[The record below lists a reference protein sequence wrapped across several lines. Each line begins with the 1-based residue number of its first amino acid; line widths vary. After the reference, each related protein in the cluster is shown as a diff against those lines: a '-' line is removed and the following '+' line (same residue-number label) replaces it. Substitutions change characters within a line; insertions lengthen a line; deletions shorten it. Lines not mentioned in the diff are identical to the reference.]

1 MPKYPYLNDETAF
14 DAASLNDRFDTLRL
28 ALNALTTDAFAER
41 ALNPVHVPSLIGN
54 VVTAENTSAIVSTP
68 QDGGAAPPG
77 LIIDGLGTTLADP
90 VLRGNPGYAITL
102 TEALTLTRD
111 LNKEAPTALM
121 VMANVE
127 VTEFVGIDVVVT
139 PSEQF
144 NGYAPTGITLNEYTW
159 DVTVVLV
166 LEDNSGTQATLYR
179 TERQVSPRVTISPVM
194 NEETPDPPVPV
205 SGHTFLEGRA
215 AMSPLRDLPGNGTT
229 DGSSV
234 EPHYKQFDHKTYQDV
249 AIRTVLTASDLTAV
263 SLAEVKRIHIGLLS
277 ANGRTFHVQRA
288 NITAIPLL
296 AEVV

>member
-1 MPKYPYLNDETAF
+1 MPKYPYLNDETPF

-28 ALNALTTDAFAER
+28 TLNAVTTDAVAER
-41 ALNPVHVPSLIGN
+41 ALNPVHVPSLIRD
-54 VVTAENTSAIVSTP
+54 VVTSKNTSAIVSTP
-68 QDGGAAPPG
+68 QDGGNAPPG
-77 LIIDGLGTTLADP
+77 IIVDGLSHTLAHPFLPGREGYRVTLAD
-90 VLRGNPGYAITL
+90 
-102 TEALTLTRD
+102 ALTLTRASK
-111 LNKEAPTALM
+111 KEAPTALM

-127 VTEFVGIDVVVT
+127 VTQFDGIGVVVT
-139 PSEQF
+139 DGATW
-144 NGYAPTGITLNEYTW
+144 NGSAPTGITLNEYTW

-229 DGSSV
+229 DGLNID
-234 EPHYKQFDHKTYQDV
+234 PHYKQFDHKTYQDV

-263 SLAEVKRIHIGLLS
+263 SLADVKTIHIGLLS
-277 ANGRTFHVQRA
+277 ANKRTFYVQRA